1 MALKTWILQKMNRIG
16 RPDLP
21 QRASRPAPISGRAGA
36 EPREPSLR
44 GLPETQEPAPPGPEH
59 LGAYGPLIGAIRD
72 ELEHFVASE
81 LRLHL
86 AIAERDRYVLTSI
99 EVDCADDADGADLL
113 QRFTEEFTP
122 EQTKRFLARDV
133 IGRLP
138 NASAIDLTQFGG
150 LNATRLHGDLPVDD
164 DAYAELRAQLRA
176 SAPGEAAHSF
186 DVTLLGRWTELEPG
200 AAATRAAEAKNVA
213 APHTPLAGSRM
224 EIEIDDAD
232 GHRRLTLS
240 SVVPNRRYA
249 IGKGEGCDIAVNGT
263 FASRRHC
270 EIWLENGS
278 WWAGDAGST
287 NGIRVETAHSVLG
300 RAGVIAGGANAK
312 TVIEIVPGARI
323 VLSALARGEPGDYP
337 RVLLNQGEAVVAPA
351 TPVSPADK
359 APTTAITPI
368 AVLRQRGRET
378 TRELT
383 LTASM
388 ASGTRTLT
396 LGAKPVSVPVTI
408 GRSRSQDLV
417 VDWAHEGVSGHHID
431 IMNVDDTGAEVAVHG
446 DNGVTVE
453 GTAHPQGHRFR
464 WRVNERMTLGRAS
477 GEEPECTLML
487 SGRS

>member
-1 MALKTWILQKMNRIG
+1 MALKTWILQTMNRIG
-16 RPDLP
+16 RTDLP
-21 QRASRPAPISGRAGA
+21 QRASRTGPMPGGVGPG
-36 EPREPSLR
+36 PREPSLR
-44 GLPETQEPAPPGPEH
+44 GVPETHDPAPPGPEH

-99 EVDCADDADGADLL
+99 EVDCASDAEGADLL
-113 QRFTEEFTP
+113 HRFTQEFTP

-133 IGRLP
+133 IGRLR
-138 NASAIDLTQFGG
+138 NASAIDLSQFGG
-150 LNATRLHGDLPVDD
+150 LNATRLHGDLAVDD

-176 SAPGEAAHSF
+176 SSPGEAAHAF
-186 DVTLLGRWTELEPG
+186 EVTLLGRWTEIEAG
-200 AAATRAAEAKNVA
+200 ASPAQLTQRKSAA
-213 APHTPLAGSRM
+213 APHTPLAGSRL

-232 GHRRLTLS
+232 GPRHLTLS
-240 SVVPNRRYA
+240 SIVPNRRYA

-287 NGIRVETAHSVLG
+287 NGIRVESGPSVLG

-312 TVIEIVPGARI
+312 TAIEIPPGARI
-323 VLSALARGEPGDYP
+323 ILSALARGVPGDYP
-337 RVLLNQGEAVVAPA
+337 RLLLGRSEAALAPA

-359 APTTAITPI
+359 APITAITPI
-368 AVLRQRGRET
+368 AVMRQRGREPST
-378 TRELT
+378 ELT

-388 ASGTRTLT
+388 VSGTRTLT
-396 LGAKPVSVPVTI
+396 LGAKAATLPVTI
-408 GRSRSQDLV
+408 GRSRNQDLV

-431 IMNVDDTGAEVAVHG
+431 LMNVDETGVEVAVHG

-464 WRVNERMTLGRAS
+464 WRVSERMTLGRAS

>member
-21 QRASRPAPISGRAGA
+21 QRASRPGPMPGAAGA

-44 GLPETQEPAPPGPEH
+44 GLADSQEPAPPGPEH
-59 LGAYGPLIGAIRD
+59 LGAYGPLVGAIRD

-113 QRFTEEFTP
+113 HRFTDEFTP

-150 LNATRLHGDLPVDD
+150 FNATRLNADVAQDD

-176 SAPGEAAHSF
+176 STPGEASHSF
-186 DVTLLGRWTELEPG
+186 AVTLLGRWIETEPG
-200 AAATRAAEAKNVA
+200 AVAAARGSEAKSVA
-213 APHTPLAGSRM
+213 APHTPLAGSRV

-249 IGKGEGCDIAVNGT
+249 IGKGEGCDISVSGT
-263 FASRRHC
+263 FVSRRHC

-278 WWAGDAGST
+278 WWASDAGST
-287 NGIRVETAHSVLG
+287 NGIRVESVQSVLG

-337 RVLLNQGEAVVAPA
+337 RILLNQAEAAVAPA

-359 APTTAITPI
+359 APITAITPI
-368 AVLRQRGRET
+368 AVMRQRGREV

-396 LGAKPVSVPVTI
+396 LGAKAAPVRI
-408 GRSRSQDLV
+408 GRSRNQDLV

-431 IMNVDDTGAEVAVHG
+431 LLNVDDSGAEVAVHG
-446 DNGVTVE
+446 DNGVTVD
-453 GTAHPQGHRFR
+453 GTPHPQGHRFR

-487 SGRS
+487 SGR

>member
-1 MALKTWILQKMNRIG
+1 
-16 RPDLP
+16 
-21 QRASRPAPISGRAGA
+21 
-36 EPREPSLR
+36 
-44 GLPETQEPAPPGPEH
+44 
-59 LGAYGPLIGAIRD
+59 
-72 ELEHFVASE
+72 V
-81 LRLHL
+81 
-86 AIAERDRYVLTSI
+86 
-99 EVDCADDADGADLL
+99 
-113 QRFTEEFTP
+113 
-122 EQTKRFLARDV
+122 
-133 IGRLP
+133 
-138 NASAIDLTQFGG
+138 
-150 LNATRLHGDLPVDD
+150 
-164 DAYAELRAQLRA
+164 
-176 SAPGEAAHSF
+176 F
-186 DVTLLGRWTELEPG
+186 DVTLLGRWIETEPG
-200 AAATRAAEAKNVA
+200 AVTAPGTEGKSAA
-213 APHTPLAGSRM
+213 APHTPLAGSRL

-232 GHRRLTLS
+232 GHRHLTLS

-287 NGIRVETAHSVLG
+287 NGIRVESEHSVLG

-337 RVLLNQGEAVVAPA
+337 RVLLSQGEAAVAPA

-359 APTTAITPI
+359 APITAITPI
-368 AVLRQRGRET
+368 AVMRQRGREPA
-378 TRELT
+378 RELT

-388 ASGTRTLT
+388 VSGTRTLT
-396 LGAKPVSVPVTI
+396 LGAKAGSVPVTI
-408 GRSRSQDLV
+408 GRSRNQDLV

-431 IMNVDDTGAEVAVHG
+431 LLNVDDTGAEVAVHG